1 MKKIPIC
8 LILILVTFFS
18 VAYGEEGPETKA
30 KNELIVSD
38 EEKIILFSTAILIV
52 IGIIIYMNKNIILRK
67 KTAYDK
73 GEFFSQ
79 KNRDYEKYHSDWSD
93 DYEKFGSK
101 SSEDNETFRKAANES
116 SLPNYYEIFGLE
128 KSATQDEIKQRF
140 RKLAKELHPDKK
152 KDKDAENKMTKINK
166 AYEILSDPERRTQ
179 YDKYLKVS

>member
-1 MKKIPIC
+1 MNKFSIFYV
-8 LILILVTFFS
+8 LVLTFFVQTAFGQGTNS
-18 VAYGEEGPETKA
+18 
-30 KNELIVSD
+30 NEIVVSD
-38 EEKIILFSTAILIV
+38 DDQIILFTTAILIV
-52 IGIIIYMNKNIILRK
+52 IGIFIFIARNSIRRK
-67 KTAYDK
+67 KTSYDEE
-73 GEFFSQ
+73 GFSSK
-79 KNRDYEKYHSDWSD
+79 KNKDYEKYHSDWSD

-166 AYEILSDPERRTQ
+166 AYEILSDTERRTQ